1 MRRLLVAL
9 AALTLLVGPARSVA
23 QEGPWLTP
31 DGAGGIPWGSSS
43 QPVGAVPRPRD
54 LYLPD
59 SGYVG
64 RSSADRP
71 DDLEIPGPHAQGER
85 RFLRYVDGKL
95 VDAWVLR
102 EGVVDTR
109 DFEIHGDEDWTGV
122 VLGPAEKG
130 FRAFG
135 IGRAWSL
142 GDRTVLHW
150 KDRNTEVEVIA
161 SRARP
166 TGAYGVERAMPLEPQ
181 GAGRAKARVKGPLKD
196 WLEPVADHLS
206 GCLEQAPKPVTAEVI
221 LAYDDKGQPGRIKVD
236 TDQPAPAAV
245 ECFASAVVKTSAPP
259 RTHGSVTVFRMR

>member
-1 MRRLLVAL
+1 MRLVLVAL
-9 AALTLLVGPARSVA
+9 AALSLLAAPARSLA
-23 QEGPWLTP
+23 QGGPWLTP
-31 DGAGGIPWGSSS
+31 EGAGGIPWGSSS

-59 SGYVG
+59 SGYIG

-71 DDLEIPGPHAQGER
+71 DDLELPGPHDEGER

-102 EGVVDTR
+102 EGRLDTR
-109 DFEIHGDEDWTGV
+109 DFETDGDEEWTGV
-122 VLGPAEKG
+122 VLGPADKG

-135 IGRAWSL
+135 IGRAWTM

-150 KDRNTEVEVIA
+150 TDRNSATQVIA

-166 TGAYGVERAMPLEPQ
+166 TGAYGVERALPLEPQ
-181 GAGRAKARVKGPLKD
+181 GAGRVKARIKGPLKD
-196 WLEPVADHLS
+196 WLEPAGDYLS

-221 LAYDDKGQPGRIKVD
+221 MAYDDKGQPARIKVD

-245 ECFASAVVKTSAPP
+245 ECFASAVVTTSAPP
-259 RTHGSVTVFRMR
+259 GTHGSVTVFRMR